1 MDINNIVESNH
12 YTRVSNWCK
21 LGVGKKKCRGP
32 ARMVKPYRCLGEL
45 ISTDSNFAVMAY
57 SGITCSY

>member
-32 ARMVKPYRCLGEL
+32 ARMVKPYRCLGE
-45 ISTDSNFAVMAY
+45 
-57 SGITCSY
+57 